1 MIRYM
6 GHGLKLPRLACMRY
20 PALPAS
26 PFLGG
31 IVALVYPYGWPYTQC
46 TRCCMRLKGL
56 FVKVQGCLPE
66 RLCLSLLSPYLCL
79 LSAHIPATFI
89 KSPAA
94 LKLQGSFYG
103 SKNLRP
109 ATMAS
114 ISCSLGP
121 DGSSG
126 GCPSPVGTTTLP
138 LRNSST
144 EAFTMPLT
152 VSSSCSLV

>member
-6 GHGLKLPRLACMRY
+6 GHGLKLPQLACMRY

-31 IVALVYPYGWPYTQC
+31 IMALVYPYGWAIYT
-46 TRCCMRLKGL
+46 MYPLLYEAKDL

-79 LSAHIPATFI
+79 LSAHIPAIFM

-126 GCPSPVGTTTLP
+126 GCPSPAGTTTLP

-152 VSSSCSLV
+152 VSISCSLV